1 MDYVAHQAPLS
12 KGFPRQECW
21 LPFPAPGDRPDPGT
35 EPMPPESP
43 ALAGRLLTTEPP
55 GKVKVKMKV
64 SVVPNSLG
72 PHGLYSHGI
81 LQIRIL
87 EWVAVPFSRGSSHPR
102 DRIHISCIAGGFFIS
117 WATREA
123 PEPPVNPLKIAYRFW
138 YVHFHSLVFRDSII
152 SFCISPFTQDLFN
165 RMFCNV

>member
-21 LPFPAPGDRPDPGT
+21 LPFPSPGDRPDPGT

-102 DRIHISCIAGGFFIS
+102 DRTQVSCTAGVFFTS
-117 WATREA
+117 
-123 PEPPVNPLKIAYRFW
+123 
-138 YVHFHSLVFRDSII
+138 
-152 SFCISPFTQDLFN
+152 
-165 RMFCNV
+165 